1 MIVISVTGVE
11 NAKDAVKDTIVDV
24 KNELLT
30 TLLAEI
36 KPRTPIDTG
45 RARRGW
51 RRRAD
56 TVENKVPYISR
67 LEKGYSKQAP
77 KGFTKQAITATLSKR
92 KAK

>member
-1 MIVISVTGVE
+1 MITISVTGVG
-11 NAKDAVKDTIVDV
+11 DARRAVTDTISDV

-45 RARRGW
+45 KARRGW
-51 RRRAD
+51 QKRRD
-56 TVENKVPYISR
+56 SVENRVPYIGR
-67 LEKGYSKQAP
+67 LEQGYSKQAP

>member
-1 MIVISVTGVE
+1 MIRISVTGVDD
-11 NAKDAVKDTIVDV
+11 AKKAVDDTIDDV

-36 KPRTPIDTG
+36 KPRTPIDKG

-51 RRRAD
+51 RRRND
-56 TVENKVPYISR
+56 TVENKVPYIER